1 MLKPV
6 ASREENVAGPDDLAP
21 PHPDDP
27 QMEHGSRTTCHHA
40 ERRAG
45 SQPFPH
51 TTAGEVERLFVG
63 RHFRLF
69 PRDGFCSRSQDGLLA
84 LHGQQL
90 CL

>member
-21 PHPDDP
+21 
-27 QMEHGSRTTCHHA
+27 
-40 ERRAG
+40 
-45 SQPFPH
+45 
-51 TTAGEVERLFVG
+51 AGEVERLFVG